1 MAKNKPNED
10 EAGCMSTTASS
21 ASSSADSPPPAPPPQ
36 PHVSARTRYQ
46 LPFPHTLE
54 RLFAPLDDY
63 LISILQRRTA
73 GAVHL
78 FCMTLTFFTS
88 IEVSLV
94 APPALYAL
102 GYDAAGGLAA
112 SVLIVLG
119 IISQI
124 PKKFIFRARPWMV
137 GRALPIR
144 RDKTSSFPSRAV
156 VCAVVYSWLIAQGLD
171 LEGILQGQLSPV
183 CTWAGI
189 VFMASLAAFARI
201 NVGAH
206 YPSDTLLGFVLGCV
220 IIKVGVRFEEFWQR
234 VGCGVDTAYPISSE
248 FFIDSRDRVR
258 QLASWQSLGFVTLIS
273 SAMTLVSIQ
282 GFWVKCSYVYGLLMS
297 SAAFRATFVCC
308 GRTGGV
314 AGVGRVVDHGGFR
327 EHVHAT
333 AMFTI
338 LLIFGMITRGKKGML
353 RVVTFSLI
361 YLGALIGVLY
371 WRLRPELRVHW
382 SIGLP

>member
-1 MAKNKPNED
+1 MAESKPNED
-10 EAGCMSTTASS
+10 EAGCMSASASS

-36 PHVSARTRYQ
+36 PLVPARTRYQ
-46 LPFPHTLE
+46 LPFPHALE
-54 RLFAPLDDY
+54 RLLAPLDDY

-73 GAVHL
+73 GAVHR
-78 FCMTLTFFTS
+78 FSMGLTFFTS

-94 APPALYAL
+94 VPPALYAL

-112 SVLIVLG
+112 SLLLVLG

-156 VCAVVYSWLIAQGLD
+156 VCAVVFSWLIAQGLD
-171 LEGILQGQLSPV
+171 LEGFLPWQPSPV
-183 CTWAGI
+183 RLWAGI
-189 VFMASLAAFARI
+189 VFVASLAAFARV

-220 IIKVGVRFEEFWQR
+220 IIKVGVRFEQFWQW
-234 VGCGVDTAYPISSE
+234 VGCAVDAAYPISSE
-248 FFIDSRDRVR
+248 FLMDSRDGVMR
-258 QLASWQSLGFVTLIS
+258 QASWRSLGFVTLIS
-273 SAMTLVSIQ
+273 SIMTLLSIQ

-308 GRTGGV
+308 GRAGAGV
-314 AGVGRVVDHGGFR
+314 AGVGRVMDHGGIM

-333 AMFTI
+333 AMFTT
-338 LLIFGMITRGKKGML
+338 LLLFGMITRGKKGMF

-361 YLGALIGVLY
+361 YLGTLIGILY
-371 WRLRPELRVHW
+371 WRLRPDLRANRV
-382 SIGLP
+382 GA